1 MPLVA
6 KAPPIIRMQYD
17 QPGDGDDNVLEAY
30 ADIDAYRG
38 LWYARGWRS
47 PVDDPEFVGEVEPEP
62 EDPWR
67 GPAGP
72 IANGAGTLALRPVVG
87 DVATGFSY
95 WASDDDGGQRWVKS
109 GGVWVKDGPSNNDI
123 GGEFLG
129 GVAPTSDQTV
139 TCTAA
144 NTDYRMI
151 GFTTGN
157 ITVPNKRM
165 RVVVGLTRL
174 FNTGNSL
181 SCRPTLKYTKDGW
194 ATAHPLVGPV
204 GARGDYVSYSPF
216 YFFNYELPTAM
227 LPPPAASGGAALA
240 AGNTIQIGLFVQ
252 HATAGI
258 VITLGSNGAAGAGL
272 SPFIEAQALA
282 S

>member
-109 GGVWVKDGPSNNDI
+109 GGVWVKDGRPTTTS
-123 GGEFLG
+123 
-129 GVAPTSDQTV
+129 VASSSVASHRRPIRLSRAPQPTP
-139 TCTAA
+139 
-144 NTDYRMI
+144 
-151 GFTTGN
+151 TTG
-157 ITVPNKRM
+157 
-165 RVVVGLTRL
+165 
-174 FNTGNSL
+174 
-181 SCRPTLKYTKDGW
+181 
-194 ATAHPLVGPV
+194 
-204 GARGDYVSYSPF
+204 
-216 YFFNYELPTAM
+216 
-227 LPPPAASGGAALA
+227 
-240 AGNTIQIGLFVQ
+240 
-252 HATAGI
+252 
-258 VITLGSNGAAGAGL
+258 
-272 SPFIEAQALA
+272 
-282 S
+282 